1 MARNEKMEEDKGT
14 KGIEKRRSERLF
26 LVKS

>member
-1 MARNEKMEEDKGT
+1 VAGNEKMEEDKGT
-14 KGIEKRRSERLF
+14 KGIEERRSERLF

>member
-1 MARNEKMEEDKGT
+1 VAGNEKMEEDKGT
-14 KGIEKRRSERLF
+14 KGIEERRAEIFF